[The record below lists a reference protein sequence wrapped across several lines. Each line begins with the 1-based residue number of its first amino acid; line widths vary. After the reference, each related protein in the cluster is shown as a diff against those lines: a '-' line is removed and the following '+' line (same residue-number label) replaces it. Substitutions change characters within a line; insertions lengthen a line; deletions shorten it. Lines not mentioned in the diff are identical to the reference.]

1 MTKKM
6 LNQNAKYD
14 QRFLDKV
21 EPKFEFSNKPINRL
35 KIVKENSVQ
44 NKKGKEE
51 RILRLKKKINS
62 IEDCNLRNNS
72 KNLVMGDGDINSP
85 IMLIGEAPDEKED
98 LEAKTFCGDVGVLLN
113 KMLLAIKIKREKVYS
128 TYSINFRPPND
139 RKPTTQEIKRYSIF
153 LKEHISIIDPK
164 ILILMGTTAME
175 AVTGLSNQISN
186 ERGNWKEIIIGNKT
200 IPAIVTFNPSYL
212 IRYPGSLVG
221 PVYAA
226 AVILKKSIN
235 TKLLKDSK
243 SISSSKRKVLFSH
256 IKKNSIWAIGKAS
269 LKEIE
274 QLNILNASL
283 LAMKR
288 AIKKLKKK
296 PSHVLIDGNKLPELK
311 NYKLKSIIKG
321 DQKIPSISA
330 ASIIAKVTRDK
341 MISNLSKKFKGYS
354 WQKNFGYGTS
364 QHLKAIKVLGIT
376 KHHRK
381 NFSPINRLK

>member
-175 AVTGLSNQISN
+175 AVTGLGNQISN

-200 IPAIVTFNPSYL
+200 IPVIITFNPSYL
-212 IRYPGSLVG
+212 IRYPDKKKFSWED
-221 PVYAA
+221 
-226 AVILKKSIN
+226 LKKI
-235 TKLLKDSK
+235 
-243 SISSSKRKVLFSH
+243 R
-256 IKKNSIWAIGKAS
+256 
-269 LKEIE
+269 
-274 QLNILNASL
+274 
-283 LAMKR
+283 
-288 AIKKLKKK
+288 KKLED
-296 PSHVLIDGNKLPELK
+296 LDI
-311 NYKLKSIIKG
+311 IIK
-321 DQKIPSISA
+321 
-330 ASIIAKVTRDK
+330 
-341 MISNLSKKFKGYS
+341 
-354 WQKNFGYGTS
+354 
-364 QHLKAIKVLGIT
+364 
-376 KHHRK
+376 
-381 NFSPINRLK
+381 

>member
-21 EPKFEFSNKPINRL
+21 EPKFEFSNNPINRL
-35 KIVKENSVQ
+35 KIVEENSIQ
-44 NKKGKEE
+44 NRTGKEE

-175 AVTGLSNQISN
+175 AVTGLGNQISN

-200 IPAIVTFNPSYL
+200 IPVIITFNPSYL
-212 IRYPGSLVG
+212 IRYPDKKKFSWED
-221 PVYAA
+221 
-226 AVILKKSIN
+226 LKKI
-235 TKLLKDSK
+235 
-243 SISSSKRKVLFSH
+243 RKKV
-256 IKKNSIWAIGKAS
+256 
-269 LKEIE
+269 ED
-274 QLNILNASL
+274 LNI
-283 LAMKR
+283 
-288 AIKKLKKK
+288 
-296 PSHVLIDGNKLPELK
+296 
-311 NYKLKSIIKG
+311 II
-321 DQKIPSISA
+321 
-330 ASIIAKVTRDK
+330 
-341 MISNLSKKFKGYS
+341 
-354 WQKNFGYGTS
+354 
-364 QHLKAIKVLGIT
+364 
-376 KHHRK
+376 
-381 NFSPINRLK
+381 

>member
-175 AVTGLSNQISN
+175 AVTGLGNQISN

-200 IPAIVTFNPSYL
+200 IPVIITFNPSYL
-212 IRYPGSLVG
+212 IRYPDKKKFSWEE
-221 PVYAA
+221 
-226 AVILKKSIN
+226 LKKI
-235 TKLLKDSK
+235 
-243 SISSSKRKVLFSH
+243 RKKV
-256 IKKNSIWAIGKAS
+256 
-269 LKEIE
+269 ED
-274 QLNILNASL
+274 LNI
-283 LAMKR
+283 
-288 AIKKLKKK
+288 
-296 PSHVLIDGNKLPELK
+296 
-311 NYKLKSIIKG
+311 II
-321 DQKIPSISA
+321 
-330 ASIIAKVTRDK
+330 
-341 MISNLSKKFKGYS
+341 
-354 WQKNFGYGTS
+354 
-364 QHLKAIKVLGIT
+364 
-376 KHHRK
+376 
-381 NFSPINRLK
+381 